1 MTDSTGARV
10 QWGAVISVLL
20 GMVAFAFSVSTL
32 SIAIPSIMAD
42 LSADVDRIQ
51 WVVTGFDITQTVVMP
66 TVGWLGGILGN
77 RNLFLIGISISLVGT
92 SLAGMAWSLEA
103 LIGFQ
108 ILQGIGAGLM
118 QPTLIAILYSLFP
131 IERRGL
137 AVALSMTAFGFGPT
151 IGPIVAGYL
160 IE

>member
-1 MTDSTGARV
+1 MADSTGARV

-20 GMVAFAFSVSTL
+20 GMVAFAFGVSTL

-77 RNLFLIGISISLVGT
+77 RNLFLTGISISIVQYV
-92 SLAGMAWSLEA
+92 SLSGKLLRARCESVHS
-103 LIGFQ
+103 
-108 ILQGIGAGLM
+108 
-118 QPTLIAILYSLFP
+118 P
-131 IERRGL
+131 
-137 AVALSMTAFGFGPT
+137 
-151 IGPIVAGYL
+151 
-160 IE
+160 